1 MSLWLVLA
9 AGIFI
14 AYVNGANDVSKGIA
28 TLAGSGVTNY
38 RRAILWGSLW
48 TGIGGLAAF
57 SLAKALLTTFG
68 RGVFAAGT
76 TPTFPVALAIILGA
90 GAWVALATFTGL
102 PVSTTHAIVGAMTGV
117 AAWAYGLHGV
127 NWGALVSKIALPLAL
142 SPLVSIAVTMG
153 LLRIL
158 KFFSGTNNAS
168 ADCIC
173 AELEP
178 AKQMELVAAGA
189 AGLQSSGIFAA
200 PPQLHLTVAPAEAC
214 AMERPRAFRVT
225 VDHLHWLTS
234 GATSFARGLNDAP
247 KMAAILLAAVA
258 LSSSPFT
265 AQPAAF
271 VAVTLGIVV
280 GSLVG
285 GYRVTAVLAEKV
297 TRMNH
302 QEGFLANLVT
312 AALVGSGAFFG
323 LPMSTTHVSGSAIMG
338 VGLRSPHSIHW
349 GTVRNMLLAWVIT
362 LPVSGAFGVL
372 IYLFIRR
379 K

>member
-28 TLAGSGVTNY
+28 TLAGSGVSNY

-68 RGVFAAGT
+68 KGVFAAGT

-142 SPLVSIAVTMG
+142 SPLISIVVTMG
-153 LLRIL
+153 LLSIL
-158 KFFSGTNNAS
+158 KFLSGTAAP

-178 AKQMELVAAGA
+178 AKQMKLVAAGA
-189 AGLQSSGIFAA
+189 AGLQSAA
-200 PPQLHLTVAPAEAC
+200 IAVATPQLHLTVAPAEAC
-214 AMERPRAFRVT
+214 AVERPRAFRVT

-247 KMAAILLAAVA
+247 KMAAILLAAA
-258 LSSSPFT
+258 SLSGTAFT
-265 AQPAAF
+265 SLPASF
-271 VAVTLGIVV
+271 MAVTLGMVV
-280 GSLVG
+280 GSVIG
-285 GYRVTAVLAEKV
+285 GYRVTGVLAEKV

-349 GTVRNMLLAWVIT
+349 GTVRNMLTAWVIT

>member
-1 MSLWLVLA
+1 MSVVLILA

-28 TLAGSGVTNY
+28 TLAGSGVTSY
-38 RRAILWGSLW
+38 RRAIFWGSLW

-68 RGVFAAGT
+68 KGVFAAGT
-76 TPTFPVALAIILGA
+76 NPTFAVAVAIILGA
-90 GAWVALATFTGL
+90 GSWVALATRTGL

-117 AAWAYGLHGV
+117 AAWAYGVHGV

-142 SPLVSIAVTMG
+142 SPVASIVVTIV

-158 KFFSGTNNAS
+158 QLFPGKDAS
-168 ADCIC
+168 ADCLC

-178 AKQMELVAAGA
+178 AEQMELAAAGA
-189 AGLQSSGIFAA
+189 AGVQSTTLVMA
-200 PPQLHLTVAPAEAC
+200 PPQLHLTLAPAEAC
-214 AMERPRAFRVT
+214 AVERPRAFRVT

-247 KMAAILLAAVA
+247 KMVAILLPAAA
-258 LSSSPFT
+258 LSGTAFT
-265 AQPAAF
+265 SLPASF
-271 VAVTLGIVV
+271 VAVTLGMVV
-280 GSLVG
+280 GSLIG
-285 GYRVTAVLAEKV
+285 GNRVTGVLAEKV

-323 LPMSTTHVSGSAIMG
+323 LPMSTTQVSGSAIMG
-338 VGLRSPHSIHW
+338 VGLRSRQSIHW
-349 GTVRNMLLAWVIT
+349 GTVRNMLLAWLIT
-362 LPVSGAFGVL
+362 LPASGAFGIL
-372 IYLFIRR
+372 IYLLIRR